1 MNVLFVGQHA
11 KILNEENGIAH
22 RHSLTFE
29 NASIHD
35 NSMAVLRLDALQ
47 KIFLDAYE
55 IPTLKLAI
63 QSMLHEAL
71 PNEGCIVFGD
81 PSELYVNAT
90 LRALM
95 DASALIGCVFIY
107 PVGMS
112 ALDMRKELSSLI
124 LELKRKEIPT
134 YLARN
139 PVAFFETFEPNLE
152 ALVYGL
158 ENREIPNV
166 DVEYLCG
173 KGAHKIHSR

>member
-1 MNVLFVGQHA
+1 
-11 KILNEENGIAH
+11 
-22 RHSLTFE
+22 
-29 NASIHD
+29 
-35 NSMAVLRLDALQ
+35 
-47 KIFLDAYE
+47 
-55 IPTLKLAI
+55 
-63 QSMLHEAL
+63 
-71 PNEGCIVFGD
+71 
-81 PSELYVNAT
+81 
-90 LRALM
+90 
-95 DASALIGCVFIY
+95 
-107 PVGMS
+107 
-112 ALDMRKELSSLI
+112 